1 MNEQERLERAQ
12 RFLDRLME
20 IGNSRV
26 PTVLRQII
34 LMGSRDEGQ
43 LIEAVKG
50 AVMLFSS
57 DEEQRELAALSRAA
71 LGDERYGELTKDDEQ
86 DCATCRF
93 RDTCMT
99 PQDAE
104 SEPSDI
110 HEPRITPIPRGIAR
124 ALADLSPLN

>member
-1 MNEQERLERAQ
+1 MNEQERLERGQ

-26 PTVLRQII
+26 PAALRVII
-34 LMGSRDEGQ
+34 RMGSRDEEQ

-71 LGDERYGELTKDDEQ
+71 LGDERYGELTGEDKQ

-93 RDTCMT
+93 RDTCTT

-104 SEPSDI
+104 SESSEI
-110 HEPRITPIPRGIAR
+110 QEPRITPIPWGIAR